1 MELLN
6 EKFRTV
12 FNRNAAIVIAIVC
25 FFAGVF
31 FEQKLF
37 FVIPFLIIA
46 TPFFFSGEIKLFFAI
61 LFFSL
66 PLSTEFSVTDSLS
79 TDFPDELIMLFIT
92 GLLVL
97 QFIINPKSFPRS
109 VLESELF
116 LIVFLQMV
124 WMIVTVFFSHSPL
137 LSTKYFLAKIWYIVP
152 FVFGTLLFLQTSRDQ
167 SKASRWLTL
176 SIIIPI
182 IITIIRHASYGFTF
196 ESIAYVMYPFFRNH
210 VTYSAMIVCLFPILF
225 AWYYKT
231 RGWVRIL
238 IVMLIVIFMIALF
251 FAYSRGA
258 WLCIIVGLLAWWAIR
273 KKIIVAII
281 YVSLFF
287 TTVGITWLITD
298 DNYMKFAPD
307 FDNTYFHTDF
317 SSHMAATYKLKDIST
332 MERVYRWVAGVKM
345 VKEEPLTGFGPNTFV
360 GQYKNY
366 AVAAFKTW
374 VSDNK
379 EKSTVHNYFLLV
391 TIEQGF
397 PGLFLFLWLVIFM
410 FRTSMKAYHTL
421 DDIHDKMV
429 AVLCG
434 VILSMIITLNL
445 LSDLIETD
453 KIGSLFFIILGLLIH
468 LEYKMRGVKKVQ
480 AESESQQ

>member
-6 EKFRTV
+6 EKLRTN
-12 FNRNAAIVIAIVC
+12 FNRNAAIVIAIAC
-25 FFAGVF
+25 FFSGIF

-37 FVIPFLIIA
+37 FVIPFLLIA
-46 TPFFFSGEIKLFFAI
+46 TPLFFSAEIKLFLAI

-66 PLSTEFSVTDSLS
+66 PLSTEFQVTDSLS
-79 TDFPDELIMLFIT
+79 TDFPDELMMLFIT
-92 GLLVL
+92 GLLIL
-97 QFIINPKSFPRS
+97 QFIIQPKSFPRS
-109 VLESELF
+109 VLNSQLF
-116 LIVFLQMV
+116 LIVFLQLV
-124 WMIVTVFFSHSPL
+124 WMIVTVIYSHTPL
-137 LSTKYFLAKIWYIVP
+137 VSIKYFLAKIWYIVP
-152 FVFGTLLFLQTSRDQ
+152 FVLGTLMFLQTPGEQ

-176 SIIIPI
+176 SIVIPI
-182 IITIIRHASYGFTF
+182 IITIIRHAFYGFTF
-196 ESIAYVMYPFFRNH
+196 ESIAFVMYPFFRNH
-210 VTYSAMIVCLFPILF
+210 VTYSAMIVCLLPILF
-225 AWYYKT
+225 VWYYKA

-238 IVMLIVIFMIALF
+238 IVLLIIIFMIALF

-273 KKIIVAII
+273 KKILVTII
-281 YVSLFF
+281 YLTLFLASI
-287 TTVGITWLITD
+287 GITWLIND

-307 FDNTYFHTDF
+307 FDHTYFHTDF

-332 MERVYRWVAGVKM
+332 MERVYRWVAGVRM

-360 GQYKNY
+360 NHYKNY

-397 PGLFLFLWLVIFM
+397 PGLLLFLWLVIFM
-410 FRTSMKAYHTL
+410 FSIVMKAYHQL
-421 DDIHDKMV
+421 DNLHDKML

-468 LEYKMRGVKKVQ
+468 LENKMRFVNTGGQ
-480 AESESQQ
+480 EPEIEQ